1 MSKMGNQDWDS
12 GLSHSYCM
20 LIPQYRSP
28 LHISFVVTLITFI
41 TEHFLKLCFP
51 SGKMFTNWVAFYQET
66 SHHINAWVGKKSKC
80 LALEFEKRKK
90 QNNTSYYSYSVPFF
104 WRVPKVLQM
113 LNAPV
118 REINWKSLSCGLSSL
133 WLLGSNR
140 STHIWISAL
149 CQQWA
154 LNCLNYFLA
163 SFNLSIYETTD
174 AFLLRTIKF

>member
-1 MSKMGNQDWDS
+1 MGFWS
-12 GLSHSYCM
+12 VSLLLYAHSTISLSS
-20 LIPQYRSP
+20 S
-28 LHISFVVTLITFI
+28 
-41 TEHFLKLCFP
+41 HFLCCYPHHLHHRAFFKTFFP